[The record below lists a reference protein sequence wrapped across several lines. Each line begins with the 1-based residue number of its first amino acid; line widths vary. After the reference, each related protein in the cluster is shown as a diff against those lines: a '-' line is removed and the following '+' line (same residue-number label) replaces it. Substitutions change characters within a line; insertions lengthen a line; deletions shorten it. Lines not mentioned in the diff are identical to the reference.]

1 MTEAVE
7 IVLEQRF
14 FIELIQHRWINQAEN
29 GSIVARDV
37 HDLLYVLICKVS
49 IPCDNTKLKE
59 AGVSMCILLCP
70 ILSNHLDN
78 IGHLVNEFLAQL
90 PIVSDLVMVDENV
103 ELLVV
108 HFNVRGLVIKLYR

>member
-59 AGVSMCILLCP
+59 AGVSMGILLCP

-90 PIVSDLVMVDENV
+90 PVISDLVMVDENV